1 MTVFLTSTVLLVDN
15 NDAEREIVRKLLAK
29 IGFKNVD
36 EAPDSTAAL
45 AKLAEKHYGL
55 VISEWN
61 IEPIDG
67 RALLRQLRTEKKF
80 ANLPFI
86 LMTGKSAI
94 NKIVQASHAGASGF
108 INKPFTAEALQ
119 AKISEINAK

>member
-1 MTVFLTSTVLLVDN
+1 MTVFHTSTILIVDN
-15 NDAEREIVRKLLAK
+15 NDAEREIVRKLLEK
-29 IGFKNVD
+29 IGFKNID
-36 EAPDSTAAL
+36 EAPDSAVAL
-45 AKLAEKHYGL
+45 AKLAEKNYGL

-61 IEPIDG
+61 ITPIDG
-67 RALLRQLRTEKKF
+67 RALLRQLRAEKRY

-94 NKIVQASHAGASGF
+94 NKIVQANHAGASGF

-119 AKISEINAK
+119 AKISEISAK